1 MKIQKR
7 ICDLV
12 QGTRQTYGGVKQTY
26 NGIQRTY
33 NGIKRIGRAIHG

>member
-7 ICDLV
+7 IYNLV

-26 NGIQRTY
+26 NGI
-33 NGIKRIGRAIHG
+33 KRIRRAIHG